1 MMNKIF
7 LGIHYAIHPDAK
19 LLDRGYS
26 IMPLEDA
33 KATIA
38 RTGIFRDLETIKTVN
53 DMLEDRGW
61 QQHGISLIGFLT
73 KLLDEQ
79 FEQVDVQVA
88 KANIYWKHGAKI
100 KQK

>member
-1 MMNKIF
+1 MRRLF

-26 IMPLEDA
+26 ILPLEDA

-38 RTGIFRDLETIKTVN
+38 RRGIFRDLESVKTVN
-53 DMLEDRGW
+53 DMLKEKGW
-61 QQHGISLIGFLT
+61 QQQGITLIGFLT
-73 KLLDEQ
+73 TLLNDQ
-79 FEQVDVQVA
+79 FEDVDVQVA
-88 KANIYWKHGAKI
+88 KDNLYWKHGAKI